1 MDNTSER
8 VIRIS
13 EQLRALS
20 VQLQWK
26 TFENSSPRDQDRIL
40 NGLLNRGLIEDLRRT
55 IDQLSEFLW
64 QYIETAAANSE
75 AEADYEMQNERLRR
89 ITELLRLLHRSATPS
104 HDPAAFMERVT
115 ASVDQH
121 LALSEPHGPSFPA
134 VQRQS
139 AGPDLHNDPAY
150 LAWMSLHSD

>member
-1 MDNTSER
+1 MDNTSEH
-8 VIRIS
+8 VVRIS

-26 TFENSSPRDQDRIL
+26 TFESFSPRDQDRIL

-64 QYIETAAANSE
+64 QYIETAAAN
-75 AEADYEMQNERLRR
+75 ADPDADYEMQNERLRR
-89 ITELLRLLHRSATPS
+89 VTELLRLLHRSALPS
-104 HDPAAFMERVT
+104 HDPGAFMERVT

-121 LALSEPHGPSFPA
+121 LALSEPNAPSFAP
-134 VQRQS
+134 VRQS
-139 AGPDLHNDPAY
+139 AGR
-150 LAWMSLHSD
+150 S

>member
-8 VIRIS
+8 VVRIS

-26 TFENSSPRDQDRIL
+26 TFETSSPRDQDRIL
-40 NGLLNRGLIEDLRRT
+40 NGLLNRGLVEDLRRT

-64 QYIETAAANSE
+64 QYIETAAAN
-75 AEADYEMQNERLRR
+75 ADPDADYEMQNERLRR
-89 ITELLRLLHRSATPS
+89 ITELLRLLHRSALPS
-104 HDPAAFMERVT
+104 HEPAAFMERVT

-121 LALSEPHGPSFPA
+121 LALSEPQEPTFTP
-134 VQRQS
+134 VRQA
-139 AGPDLHNDPAY
+139 AGR
-150 LAWMSLHSD
+150 S